1 MKKFKYIE
9 KEERPWGRY
18 FVIQEEQDYKIKR
31 IEVEPGN
38 RLSYQYHTK
47 RSEFWLIV
55 SGSAL
60 ITINDKTSEYK
71 AGNSVSIPVKSKH
84 RVENKYEKLLVFIE
98 IQTGD
103 YFGEDDIIRI
113 NDDYGRI

>member
-1 MKKFKYIE
+1 M
-9 KEERPWGRY
+9 R
-18 FVIQEEQDYKIKR
+18 
-31 IEVEPGN
+31 
-38 RLSYQYHTK
+38 

-60 ITINDKTSEYK
+60 ITIDDKTSEYE
-71 AGNSVSIPVKSKH
+71 AGKSVRIPVKSKH